1 MCLKK
6 MNKLKYILLI
16 LPTLHK
22 AQVDTTAFAPN
33 LGPLIEPDA
42 ITFTFNTIGWKMLF
56 TVILII
62 LTVSF
67 VFWLKTYIRNKFR
80 REAVKNINNIISLQN
95 PVKEI
100 FVNLKIV
107 AIKSFGREN
116 VAKLSGTEWLIFL
129 NSKAKNIDF
138 LLFEQEINQA
148 IYKDKNI
155 DDDKLEQLITISIK
169 WIKTYD
175 TRNT

>member
-1 MCLKK
+1 
-6 MNKLKYILLI
+6 MNILKYILFI
-16 LPTLHK
+16 LPAVLH
-22 AQVDTTAFAPN
+22 AQVDTTSIAPN
-33 LGPLIEPDA
+33 LGALIEPEA
-42 ITFTFNTIGWKMLF
+42 IPFTFNTIGWKVLF
-56 TVILII
+56 TVVSVTLI
-62 LTVSF
+62 VSF
-67 VFWLKTYIRNKFR
+67 IIWLIKYIKNKFR
-80 REAVKNINNIISLQN
+80 RDAIKNINNITTQNN

-116 VAKLSGTEWLIFL
+116 AAKLSGKEWLIFL

-138 LLFEQEINQA
+138 LLFEQEINKA
-148 IYKDKNI
+148 IYKDEKI
-155 DDDKLEQLITISIK
+155 DKEKLEQLITISIK